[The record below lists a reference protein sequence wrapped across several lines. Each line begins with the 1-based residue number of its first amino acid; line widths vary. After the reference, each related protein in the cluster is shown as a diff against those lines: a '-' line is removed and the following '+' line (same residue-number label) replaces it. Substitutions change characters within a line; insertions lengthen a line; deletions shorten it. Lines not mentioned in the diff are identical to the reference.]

1 MNNMLAKTDSHFLI
15 YNDKNGKINIDVRF
29 ENDNIW
35 LTQANLVELY
45 QSSKSNVSEHIKH
58 IYEEGE
64 LDKISTVRNFRTV
77 ASNGKTYD
85 MEYYNLDM
93 IISLGYR
100 IKSHIATRFRIWAT
114 DKLHS
119 YIQKGFTINI
129 DRLKNPDNPYDY
141 FEELEQIIQDIRTS
155 ERRFYLKITD
165 IYATS
170 IDYDCEAEIT
180 KSFFATVQNKM
191 HWAISGQTAAE
202 IVYSRANSN
211 KHNMG
216 LISWRGQRIRKPDVT
231 IAKNYLNQEELQALN
246 DLVEQYLLF
255 AQTQARRRIG
265 MTMQDWIDKLHGFL
279 TLNEREILLHA
290 GKISHEL
297 AKQHAENEY
306 DVFRIKQAQIPYNTD
321 FEKFIEDIE
330 LKKNNQNNLLWKN

>member
-1 MNNMLAKTDSHFLI
+1 MLAINNSYFLI
-15 YNDKNGKINIDVRF
+15 YNDKEGKFNINVRF

-35 LTQANLVELY
+35 LTQTNLVELY
-45 QSSKSNVSEHIKH
+45 QSSKANVSEHIKH

-64 LDKISTVRNFRTV
+64 LDKHSTVRKFRTV

-100 IKSHIATRFRIWAT
+100 IKSQVATQFRIWAT

-129 DRLKNPDNPYDY
+129 DRLKNPDNPFDY

-170 IDYDCEAEIT
+170 IDYDSEAEIT
-180 KSFFATVQNKM
+180 KTFFATVQNKM

-202 IVYSRANSN
+202 IVYLRADAN
-211 KHNMG
+211 KQNMG
-216 LISWRGQRIRKPDVT
+216 LTSWRGQRIRKPDVT
-231 IAKNYLNQEELQALN
+231 IAKNYLNQDELQALN

-255 AQTQARRRIG
+255 AQTQARRRIA
-265 MTMQDWIDKLHGFL
+265 MTMLDWIDKLHGFL

-297 AKQHAENEY
+297 AKQHAESEY
-306 DVFRIKQAQIPYNTD
+306 EIFRIKQAQIPYNTD
-321 FEKFIEDIE
+321 FEKFIDENE
-330 LKKNNQNNLLWKN
+330 LM

>member
-1 MNNMLAKTDSHFLI
+1 MNNKLIKTDSHFLV
-15 YNDKNGKINIDVRF
+15 YNDKDGKFNIDVRF

-35 LTQANLVELY
+35 LTQAHLVEMF
-45 QSSKSNVSEHIKH
+45 QSSKANISEHIKN
-58 IYEEGE
+58 IFADGE
-64 LDKISTVRNFRTV
+64 LNENSVVRKFRTT
-77 ASNGKTYD
+77 ASDGKNY
-85 MEYYNLDM
+85 EIAHYSLDM

-100 IKSHIATRFRIWAT
+100 VNSKIATQFRIWAT
-114 DKLHS
+114 EKLHS
-119 YIQKGFTINI
+119 YIQKGFTIDI
-129 DRLKNPDNPYDY
+129 DRLKNPDNPFDY

-170 IDYDCEAEIT
+170 IDYDKEAEIT
-180 KSFFATVQNKM
+180 KTFFATVQNKM

-202 IVYSRANSN
+202 IIYSRADAN
-211 KHNMG
+211 KQNMG
-216 LISWRGQRIRKPDVT
+216 LTSWRGQRIRKPDVT

-255 AQTQARRRIG
+255 AQTQARRRIA

-279 TLNEREILLHA
+279 TLNEREILIHT

-297 AKQHAENEY
+297 AKQHAETEY
-306 DVFRIKQAQIPYNTD
+306 EIFRIKQAQIPYNTD
-321 FEKFIEDIE
+321 FEKFIEQI
-330 LKKNNQNNLLWKN
+330 